1 MPTPDHTKA
10 PFMVSICP
18 SEFADHMYQNGLKSI
33 RIVEYRGLDFPGGM
47 KTFGGD
53 MANDSGSDGNGLDAT
68 DEDEAMRSTH
78 EHSIE
83 DHWVPGNTIRLLGD
97 DCKIMLNPGEGYD
110 FDPAT
115 ASPPEPPVYPELGQV
130 NKTIKVGMS
139 DDSIKSSVH
148 KIRKTGDRKEK
159 PRRNE
164 AVFLRLTTV
173 EPGYEFADAFG
184 LKVPYKAIRFD
195 PGNDRRKTHIELA
208 SQLIRRLQDFEKRE
222 IPKYAQA
229 MRDWRKNRRDWEL
242 KLVVH
247 EFKERKNM
255 QIFKSGFGDADIAA
269 ARQKIAR
276 DNARE
281 DSENPFPPTYQGREA
296 PQLIPKKR
304 LDLGTDDLPAIS
316 GKAKEALTAGAKRA
330 KKQEKEVSRKR
341 KEKEARGRKKAK
353 LIERAARRKRGIS
366 VDSPTPETSDVETS
380 SSNAGGHGSDEA

>member
-1 MPTPDHTKA
+1 MT
-10 PFMVSICP
+10 
-18 SEFADHMYQNGLKSI
+18 
-33 RIVEYRGLDFPGGM
+33 
-47 KTFGGD
+47 
-53 MANDSGSDGNGLDAT
+53 
-68 DEDEAMRSTH
+68 STQ
-78 EHSIE
+78 
-83 DHWVPGNTIRLLGD
+83 RLL
-97 DCKIMLNPGEGYD
+97 
-110 FDPAT
+110 A
-115 ASPPEPPVYPELGQV
+115 PPEPPVYPELGQV
-130 NKTIKVGMS
+130 DKTIKVGIS
-139 DDSIKSSVH
+139 DDSIKPSVY
-148 KIRKTGDRKEK
+148 KIRKTGDRKER

-208 SQLIRRLQDFEKRE
+208 SRLIRRLQDFEKRE

-269 ARQKIAR
+269 ARQKVAR

-304 LDLGTDDLPAIS
+304 LDLGTQPTEYNTDDLPTIS
-316 GKAKEALTAGAKRA
+316 GKAQKALTVGAKRA
-330 KKQEKEVSRKR
+330 KKQEEEVSRKR

-353 LIERAARRKRGIS
+353 LIERAARRKRGDS

-380 SSNAGGHGSDEA
+380 SSSAGGHSSDQA

>member
-1 MPTPDHTKA
+1 
-10 PFMVSICP
+10 MVSICP

-53 MANDSGSDGNGLDAT
+53 MANGSGSYSDGLAAT
-68 DEDEAMRSTH
+68 DEDDAKKAMRSTQAQT
-78 EHSIE
+78 IE
-83 DHWVPGNTIRLLGD
+83 VHWVPGSTIRLLGD
-97 DCKIMLNPGEGYD
+97 DCKIMLNPSEGYD

-130 NKTIKVGMS
+130 DKTIKVGMS
-139 DDSIKSSVH
+139 DDSIKPSVH
-148 KIRKTGDRKEK
+148 KIRKTGDRKER

-208 SQLIRRLQDFEKRE
+208 SRLIGRLQKRE
-222 IPKYAQA
+222 MPKYAQA

-247 EFKERKNM
+247 EFKERENM
-255 QIFKSGFGDADIAA
+255 QIFQVWFW
-269 ARQKIAR
+269 RR
-276 DNARE
+276 RH
-281 DSENPFPPTYQGREA
+281 
-296 PQLIPKKR
+296 
-304 LDLGTDDLPAIS
+304 
-316 GKAKEALTAGAKRA
+316 
-330 KKQEKEVSRKR
+330 
-341 KEKEARGRKKAK
+341 RGC
-353 LIERAARRKRGIS
+353 
-366 VDSPTPETSDVETS
+366 
-380 SSNAGGHGSDEA
+380 